1 MAMNTM
7 TTGYTTT
14 SSDWGYQPV
23 YNTSANP
30 ATYQSEPS
38 FTFQSTSAFITP
50 ANASTAGLRNRPVLR
65 SETNTFG
72 GTTPSGEEI
81 GILPAK
87 SPIGSPLAL
96 MAFAIIY
103 IAFKATLSKRSFPRK

>member
-1 MAMNTM
+1 MRMNTI

-23 YNTSANP
+23 YNTPANP

-65 SETNTFG
+65 SETNPLG
-72 GTTPSGEEI
+72 GTPSGEEI

-103 IAFKATLSKRSFPRK
+103 IAFKALFKKRSFPRK

>member
-65 SETNTFG
+65 SETNPFG
-72 GTTPSGEEI
+72 GTPSGEEI
-81 GILPAK
+81 GILPQK
-87 SPIGSPLAL
+87 VPIGSPIIL
-96 MAFAIIY
+96 MAFAILY
-103 IAFKATLSKRSFPRK
+103 IACKSLFRKRSFLRK